1 MVSLTLRGWDDDF
14 APESA
19 AWSRGDPMAKA
30 ISVLQHATR
39 LGEHAPKA
47 GKLLQRSV
55 KRFGPLLTEMTLQS
69 TDEVI
74 A

>member
-1 MVSLTLRGWDDDF
+1 
-14 APESA
+14 
-19 AWSRGDPMAKA
+19 MAKA